1 MSVTCVVKN
10 SPPIVVEGLEKA
22 YRRGATVTPVLCDVT
37 FTVAPGECVF
47 LVGPSGSGKTTLLS
61 ILGCVLSPDV
71 GRVEILGHDVY
82 KLSQKDASVLRR
94 DKIGFLFQRFHLI
107 RGLSAIENVA
117 LPLILR
123 GQSERAALCRSSDL
137 LDTVDLADRRHHQ
150 IGQLSV
156 GQCQRV
162 ALARAL
168 VGDPEL
174 ILADEP
180 TAALDAAHGQT
191 AIQLLRDLTRRAG
204 TTVVVVTH
212 DQRILPF
219 ADRVLQLENGKLA
232 AVTHA
237 RGASKDQAPPTQAR
251 SASKGEQ
258 QAPSTNKDPFPA
270 WLGLAPQT
278 PTDGAAFDPEFVEK
292 QPPHDEDDGDQNQ
305 SAGGAASPVPVFL
318 GSS

>member
-1 MSVTCVVKN
+1 VTSVIKNPPVK
-10 SPPIVVEGLEKA
+10 VQGLHKA
-22 YRRGATVTPVLCDVT
+22 YRRGATVTPVLRDVT

-61 ILGCVLSPDV
+61 ILGCVLSPER
-71 GRVEILGHDVY
+71 GRVEILGYDVQS
-82 KLSQKDASVLRR
+82 LTQRQASVLRR

-107 RGLSAIENVA
+107 RGLSAVENVA
-117 LPLILR
+117 LPLIFR
-123 GQSERAALCRSSDL
+123 GQSERTALSHASEL

-191 AIQLLRDLTRRAG
+191 AIQLLRDLARRAG

-212 DQRILPF
+212 DQRILPL
-219 ADRVLQLENGKLA
+219 ADRVLELENGQLSA
-232 AVTHA
+232 AKQAVGASTPAASQA
-237 RGASKDQAPPTQAR
+237 RGPGKD
-251 SASKGEQ
+251 SVS
-258 QAPSTNKDPFPA
+258 D
-270 WLGLAPQT
+270 WLGVAWQT
-278 PTDGAAFDPEFVEK
+278 R
-292 QPPHDEDDGDQNQ
+292 GDK
-305 SAGGAASPVPVFL
+305 AASAAELVPTEAPDPPDQSVVDQDKPTREQATALPVLV
-318 GSS
+318 GSE